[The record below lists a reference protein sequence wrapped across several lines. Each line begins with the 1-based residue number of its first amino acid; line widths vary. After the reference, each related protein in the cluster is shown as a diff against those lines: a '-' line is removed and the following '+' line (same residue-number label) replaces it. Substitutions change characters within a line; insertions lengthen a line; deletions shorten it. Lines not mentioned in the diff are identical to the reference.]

1 MCRALVVVCIVLRVE
16 AQRLTKWSAVL
27 TLVGQW
33 TGKSQDQSESER
45 NRHLVCSPLF
55 VHKKTRMENCNISLC
70 LSLSDCTRPK
80 LYSVEGF
87 CVLYVQNRE
96 GVRPS
101 MDTREEH
108 AYFTGDN
115 APRRLARLCDSRVSL
130 QPVE

>member
-1 MCRALVVVCIVLRVE
+1 MLIGILFA
-16 AQRLTKWSAVL
+16 
-27 TLVGQW
+27 
-33 TGKSQDQSESER
+33 
-45 NRHLVCSPLF
+45 RHFLC
-55 VHKKTRMENCNISLC
+55 KKTCMENCNISLF
-70 LSLSDCTRPK
+70 LSVSDCTRTK

-115 APRRLARLCDSRVSL
+115 APRRLPR
-130 QPVE
+130 